1 MHTLIVTAHPETQS
15 LTHAIAAHLAHGINQ
30 GDAPHTLEF
39 AHLAQEGFDPRFSE
53 ADLAVHRRQAAA
65 PADVRAEHERIERS
79 DTLVLVFP
87 VYWWSMPALLKGWID
102 RVFSNGWAFDYDP
115 QGSFTKKLGR
125 LSVHL
130 VGVAGADASTFER
143 YGYGAAMKTQID
155 LGIFDYSGAKE
166 QVSTLLTDSEN
177 CGASQALHT
186 AQELGRSI
194 GNGV

>member
-15 LTHAIAAHLAHGINQ
+15 LTHAIAAQLAHGINQ

-53 ADLAVHRRQAAA
+53 ADLAVHRRQAA
-65 PADVRAEHERIERS
+65 PPPDVRVEHERIERS

-155 LGIFDYSGAKE
+155 LGIFDYSGAKV